1 MERSFADAL
10 RWMRQGTEL
19 FLDAV
24 AGLDQ
29 DAYSADTTLPGWTR
43 KHLIGHVAANADALG
58 NLVHWAATGVE
69 TRMYASQEERLAGI
83 NRAVTMSAEALGAWL
98 ISSAEQLAGA
108 MDRLTEEQW
117 QRKVLT
123 AQGRT
128 VPAIELPWMRSREV
142 NVHAV
147 DLDAGVTFADLP
159 QGFLIALTEEITA
172 KRGLSELPDG
182 PLPDVTAFLAGRPH
196 TLTDAPRLGPWL

>member
-1 MERSFADAL
+1 MGRSFADTM
-10 RWMRQGTEL
+10 RWMREGTEL

-43 KHLIGHVAANADALG
+43 KHLIGHVAANAEAIG

-69 TRMYASQEERLAGI
+69 TRMYASHEERLAGI
-83 NRAVTMSAEALGAWL
+83 NRAASMSAEALGAWL

-108 MDRLTEEQW
+108 TDRLTEEQW
-117 QRKVLT
+117 QRKVVT

-147 DLDAGVTFADLP
+147 DLDSGVTFADLP

-196 TLTDAPRLGPWL
+196 TLTDAPQLGPWL